1 MYYYLAMPGAMPG
14 QMGQYPQNGDGSM
27 QGQTVPAVF
36 GDTSQMQGFNM
47 GNQQYGF
54 VPAQDMQMGQ
64 APTMM
69 ANGAMNMGGQQ
80 VMLVM
85 NMPGQQSNQMMEGGH
100 GNAWNPCGQDSNNS
114 GQSGQNSGVMMQQQF
129 QQQQQQQ
136 QQQQPQQQQT
146 QQQQSQQPVQQQPQQ
161 QQQQQQQQSQQQP
174 QQQQFQI
181 TPSQKQGE
189 SRASC
194 PQFINCIHL

>member
-1 MYYYLAMPGAMPG
+1 
-14 QMGQYPQNGDGSM
+14 M

-36 GDTSQMQGFNM
+36 GDASQMQGFNM

-69 ANGAMNMGGQQ
+69 ANGTMNMGGQQ

-100 GNAWNPCGQDSNNS
+100 GNAWNPCGQDSSNS

-129 QQQQQQQ
+129 QQ

-161 QQQQQQQQSQQQP
+161 QQPSQQQP

-181 TPSQKQGE
+181 TPPQKQGE

-194 PQFINCIHL
+194 PQFIICSHLSLVLSSDSILEFGLVWTLS